1 MEQQNPNNVVENA
14 ELNQQQQA
22 DLNANRRLG
31 PAERQQYR
39 QRLQQRILA
48 PFLELNLTDPPARDL
63 TFARHLMN
71 LRHQSEFVRGLTPE
85 RIERF
90 EQFDADESMVG
101 EQCLICMD
109 DLKVGTKM
117 VRLDC
122 HVDHYL
128 CQKCAIGWFKD
139 HNTCPTCRH
148 VFN

>member
-1 MEQQNPNNVVENA
+1 MEQQNPNDVVENV
-14 ELNQQQQA
+14 EPNQQQQA
-22 DLNANRRLG
+22 DLNAYRRLG

-39 QRLQQRILA
+39 QRLQQRILNVYRIQQ
-48 PFLELNLTDPPARDL
+48 PTYDEFTRI
-63 TFARHLMN
+63 LMN
-71 LRHQSEFVRGLTPE
+71 LRNQQELERGLTPE
-85 RIERF
+85 RIDNF
-90 EQFDADESMVG
+90 EHFTADESLVG

-128 CQKCAIGWFKD
+128 CQKCAIGWLKD

>member
-1 MEQQNPNNVVENA
+1 MGEAVQ
-14 ELNQQQQA
+14 
-22 DLNANRRLG
+22 
-31 PAERQQYR
+31 
-39 QRLQQRILA
+39 
-48 PFLELNLTDPPARDL
+48 
-63 TFARHLMN
+63 
-71 LRHQSEFVRGLTPE
+71 GLTSE

-101 EQCLICMD
+101 ERCLVCMS
-109 DLKVGTKM
+109 DLEVGTKM

-128 CQKCAIGWFKD
+128 CKTCAHGWFKD